1 MRIRWTAGLRFLHPL
16 LSELRGHGKGSRAG
30 NGKPGASEVVAG
42 LENPPCMRRRR
53 DAERNEVV
61 KLRPLPVEKSRYRVA
76 KNKTPFTK
84 KNITL
89 TSISKFETRNQF

>member
-42 LENPPCMRRRR
+42 LENPPCIRRRR

-61 KLRPLPVEKSRYRVA
+61 KYVSHVPRKAAIVLYVPV
-76 KNKTPFTK
+76 P
-84 KNITL
+84 
-89 TSISKFETRNQF
+89 

>member
-1 MRIRWTAGLRFLHPL
+1 MRIRWTAGLRFLHPCYQNC
-16 LSELRGHGKGSRAG
+16 GDTGKGSRAG

-42 LENPPCMRRRR
+42 LENPPCMRQRR

-76 KNKTPFTK
+76 RARTVNRHRWMRRG
-84 KNITL
+84 
-89 TSISKFETRNQF
+89 S

>member
-30 NGKPGASEVVAG
+30 NGKPGASEGVAG
-42 LENPPCMRRRR
+42 LENPPFMRRRR

-76 KNKTPFTK
+76 RARTVNRHRWMRRG
-84 KNITL
+84 
-89 TSISKFETRNQF
+89 S

>member
-1 MRIRWTAGLRFLHPL
+1 MRIRWTAGKRFLHPL

-42 LENPPCMRRRR
+42 LENPPCMRRGR

-61 KLRPLPVEKSRYRVA
+61 KSVSHASRKAAIVCIAPV
-76 KNKTPFTK
+76 P
-84 KNITL
+84 
-89 TSISKFETRNQF
+89 

>member
-42 LENPPCMRRRR
+42 LENPPCMIRRR
-53 DAERNEVV
+53 DVERNKVV
-61 KLRPLPVEKSRYRVA
+61 KRAAPLSRKAAIV
-76 KNKTPFTK
+76 
-84 KNITL
+84 
-89 TSISKFETRNQF
+89 